1 MHNTHNPAPDNQPT
15 ATGDNSSPA
24 SRKPKG
30 TGLPA
35 NVWLSPAT
43 EPQHDDN
50 PRSSGQRTLPFWAV
64 DRLAEEYLPAGYS
77 VLHAEYRE
85 PVRTEPNPGDAPA
98 FAVPEYTPSGN
109 GPFAL
114 AIVEYQ
120 PLDSDPGIH
129 TEWRGPGWHRVNTR
143 YGTDQNLA
151 KLFKT
156 ASNGLSG
163 RGILAVAVARP
174 TYIWASFTDHTSH
187 VIRTAR
193 SAGFGYLQ
201 HLAVIST
208 PATGDK
214 FTADTE
220 TPGGIV
226 TTERKS
232 ARVHGR
238 IHHDVLI
245 FTA

>member
-1 MHNTHNPAPDNQPT
+1 MHNTHTPATDNQPT
-15 ATGDNSSPA
+15 PADGDNSPA

-35 NVWLSPAT
+35 SVWLSPAT
-43 EPQHDDN
+43 EPQHGNN
-50 PRSSGQRTLPFWAV
+50 PRSSAEKSLPFWAV
-64 DRLAEEYLPAGYS
+64 DRLAEEYLPTGYS

-85 PVRTEPNPGDAPA
+85 PVRTEPNPSDAPA
-98 FAVPEYTPSGN
+98 FTVPDYTPFGK
-109 GPFAL
+109 GPFGL

-120 PLDSDPGIH
+120 PLDSDPSIH

-151 KLFKT
+151 KLFKA
-156 ASNGLSG
+156 ASAGLSG

-174 TYIWASFTDHTSH
+174 TYIRKSFTDHTSH

-201 HLAVIST
+201 HLAVVST

-214 FTADTE
+214 FTADAE
-220 TPGGIV
+220 TPGCVID
-226 TTERKS
+226 TLR
-232 ARVHGR
+232 RIHGR